1 MSSKLLA
8 FKTNFAKQK
17 KQRDRG
23 EEVKPFNVQ
32 FRYYGQMSV
41 INLRK
46 KSKVLVDFVRCQK
59 KKKKKKKK
67 KNCIK
72 KKNKKGKKEENEQ
85 NSKVHFFAKFTDPC
99 LVVAVNGAEECA
111 MKRKYKA
118 VYVCVT
124 KRVLQC
130 VKRVRLS
137 GQKIFQ

>member
-1 MSSKLLA
+1 MSE
-8 FKTNFAKQK
+8 Q
-17 KQRDRG
+17 QQQQQQQQQ
-23 EEVKPFNVQ
+23 E
-32 FRYYGQMSV
+32 
-41 INLRK
+41 
-46 KSKVLVDFVRCQK
+46 
-59 KKKKKKKK
+59 

-85 NSKVHFFAKFTDPC
+85 NSKFQLFAKFRNAC

-130 VKRVRLS
+130 AKRVRLS
-137 GQKIFQ
+137 GQKNFQ

>member
-1 MSSKLLA
+1 VSE
-8 FKTNFAKQK
+8 Q
-17 KQRDRG
+17 QQQQQQQQQQ
-23 EEVKPFNVQ
+23 E
-32 FRYYGQMSV
+32 
-41 INLRK
+41 
-46 KSKVLVDFVRCQK
+46 
-59 KKKKKKKK
+59 

-85 NSKVHFFAKFTDPC
+85 NSKFQLFAKFRNAC

-130 VKRVRLS
+130 AKRVRLS
-137 GQKIFQ
+137 GQKNFQ

>member
-67 KNCIK
+67 NCIK

-85 NSKVHFFAKFTDPC
+85 NSKVHFFAKFRDPC

-118 VYVCVT
+118 VYICVS
-124 KRVLQC
+124 V
-130 VKRVRLS
+130 
-137 GQKIFQ
+137 

>member
-32 FRYYGQMSV
+32 FRYYGQMSM

-67 KNCIK
+67 KEEEEK
-72 KKNKKGKKEENEQ
+72 LHQEEKQKGKKRRERAEQ
-85 NSKVHFFAKFTDPC
+85 QSPFLCQVQGSMFSGGSEWCRRMRDEKKIQS
-99 LVVAVNGAEECA
+99 G
-111 MKRKYKA
+111 
-118 VYVCVT
+118 
-124 KRVLQC
+124 
-130 VKRVRLS
+130 VRLCD
-137 GQKIFQ
+137 

>member
-23 EEVKPFNVQ
+23 EEMKPFNVQ

-41 INLRK
+41 INLLK
-46 KSKVLVDFVRCQK
+46 ESKVLVDFVQCQNNNNN
-59 KKKKKKKK
+59 K

-85 NSKVHFFAKFTDPC
+85 NSKVHFFAKFRDPC

-130 VKRVRLS
+130 AKRVRLS

>member
-1 MSSKLLA
+1 MSE
-8 FKTNFAKQK
+8 Q
-17 KQRDRG
+17 QQQQQQQ
-23 EEVKPFNVQ
+23 E
-32 FRYYGQMSV
+32 
-41 INLRK
+41 
-46 KSKVLVDFVRCQK
+46 
-59 KKKKKKKK
+59 

-85 NSKVHFFAKFTDPC
+85 NSKFQLFAKFRNAC

-130 VKRVRLS
+130 AKRVRLS
-137 GQKIFQ
+137 GDQGKKIFNKKNFNSVYVLCVC

>member
-46 KSKVLVDFVRCQK
+46 KSKVLVDFVRCQ

-130 VKRVRLS
+130 AKRVRLS

>member
-1 MSSKLLA
+1 M
-8 FKTNFAKQK
+8 
-17 KQRDRG
+17 
-23 EEVKPFNVQ
+23 KPFNVQ

-41 INLRK
+41 INLLK
-46 KSKVLVDFVRCQK
+46 ESKVLVDFVRCQNNNNN
-59 KKKKKKKK
+59 K

-85 NSKVHFFAKFTDPC
+85 NSKVHFFAKFRDAC

-130 VKRVRLS
+130 AKRVRLS

>member
-1 MSSKLLA
+1 M
-8 FKTNFAKQK
+8 
-17 KQRDRG
+17 
-23 EEVKPFNVQ
+23 KPFNVQ

-41 INLRK
+41 INLLK
-46 KSKVLVDFVRCQK
+46 ESKVLVDFVRCQNNNNN
-59 KKKKKKKK
+59 K

-85 NSKVHFFAKFTDPC
+85 NSKVHFFAKFRDPC
-99 LVVAVNGAEECA
+99 LVVAENGAEECA

-130 VKRVRLS
+130 AKRVRLS

>member
-59 KKKKKKKK
+59 KKKEEEEKLHQEEKQ
-67 KNCIK
+67 
-72 KKNKKGKKEENEQ
+72 KGKKRRERAEQ
-85 NSKVHFFAKFTDPC
+85 QSPFLCQVHGSMFSGGSEWCRRMRDEKKIQSG
-99 LVVAVNGAEECA
+99 VH
-111 MKRKYKA
+111 
-118 VYVCVT
+118 
-124 KRVLQC
+124 
-130 VKRVRLS
+130 LS
-137 GQKIFQ
+137 D